1 MKLAERVAVV
11 TGAGRGIG
19 RAIALKFAEEGAA
32 VIVNDIELSSAEAT
46 SARIVKA
53 GGRALAARAD
63 VRDREDVWKMFKLS
77 AEEFGKID
85 ILVNNAGLRKD
96 AKSSEMTEK
105 DWDAVADTSLKGSFN
120 CSQAAEKYMLKQNY
134 GKIVNISSP
143 LPPAITGKGHVN
155 YVAASTGLYGLTRSL
170 AVELGPHNINVN
182 CIAPD
187 FIDTEMT
194 RSAAR
199 SEGLYLEDLKKFA
212 VAAIPL
218 RRLGTVGDVAE
229 LALFL
234 VSDEA
239 GFITGQVINIKG
251 GP

>member
-32 VIVNDIELSSAEAT
+32 VVVNDIEQSFADAT
-46 SARIVKA
+46 AAKIIKA
-53 GGRALAARAD
+53 GGKALAVQAD
-63 VRDREDVWKMFKLS
+63 VRDRSQVVKMFEQA
-77 AEEFGKID
+77 AEKYGRID
-85 ILVNNAGLRKD
+85 ILVNNAGVRKD
-96 AKSSEMTEK
+96 VKSQEMTEK

-120 CSQAAEKYMLKQNY
+120 CSQAAEKYMLKHNY

-143 LPPAITGKGHVN
+143 LPPAISGKGHVN
-155 YVAASTGLYGLTRSL
+155 YVAASAGLYGLTRSL
-170 AVELGPHNINVN
+170 AEELGPHNINVN

-194 RSAAR
+194 RNAAR
-199 SEGLYLEDLKKFA
+199 SEGLYLEDLKRFA

-218 RRLGTVGDVAE
+218 RRLGTVDDVAA
-229 LALFL
+229 LVLFL

-239 GFITGQVINIKG
+239 GFISGQVINIKG

>member
-1 MKLAERVAVV
+1 MRLTERVALV

-19 RAIALKFAEEGAA
+19 RAIALKFAAEGAA
-32 VIVNDIELSSAEAT
+32 VVVNDIELSYAEGTAGK
-46 SARIVKA
+46 IVKS
-53 GGRALAARAD
+53 GGTAMAVRAD
-63 VRDREDVWKMFKLS
+63 VSDGGQVSKMFEQA
-77 AEEFGKID
+77 AEKYGKID
-85 ILVNNAGLRKD
+85 ILVNNAGVRKD
-96 AKSSEMTEK
+96 VSSHEMTDRE
-105 DWDAVADTSLKGSFN
+105 WDMVAGTILKGSFN
-120 CSQAAEKYMLKQNY
+120 CIRSAEKYMLRQNY

-143 LPPAITGKGHVN
+143 VPPAIAGKGHAG
-155 YVAASTGLYGLTRSL
+155 YAAACSGLYGLTGSL
-170 AVELGPHNINVN
+170 SVELGPYNITVN

-194 RSAAR
+194 RNAAR

-212 VAAIPL
+212 LAAIPL
-218 RRLGTVGDVAE
+218 RRLGTVNDVAE

>member
-1 MKLAERVAVV
+1 MKLAEKVAVV

-32 VIVNDIELSSAEAT
+32 VTVNDIELSFAESTA
-46 SARIVKA
+46 SRIVRS
-53 GGRALAARAD
+53 GGRALAIRAD
-63 VRDREDVWKMFKLS
+63 VSDGAQVKRMFEQS
-77 AEEFGKID
+77 AEKFGRID
-85 ILVNNAGLRKD
+85 ILVNNAGVRKD
-96 AKSSEMTEK
+96 AMSHEMTDR
-105 DWDAVADTSLKGSFN
+105 DWDAVVDTSLKGSMN
-120 CSQAAEKYMLKQNY
+120 CIRAAEKFMLKQNY
-134 GKIVNISSP
+134 GRVVNISSP
-143 LPPAITGKGHVN
+143 LPPAIAGKGHAG
-155 YVAASTGLYGLTRSL
+155 YAVASSGLYGLTRSL
-170 AVELGPHNINVN
+170 SVELGPHNITVN

-194 RSAAR
+194 RSTAR
-199 SEGLYLEDLKKFA
+199 NEGLYLEDLKKFA

-218 RRLGTVGDVAE
+218 RRLGTVADVSA
-229 LALFL
+229 LALFI

>member
-1 MKLAERVAVV
+1 MRLAERVAVV

-19 RAIALKFAEEGAA
+19 RAVALRFAEEGAA
-32 VIVNDIELSSAEAT
+32 VVVNDIELSSAEGTAD
-46 SARIVKA
+46 RIEKS
-53 GGRALAARAD
+53 GGSALAIKAD
-63 VRDREDVWKMFKLS
+63 VRDRNEVGGMFRRAAGK
-77 AEEFGKID
+77 FGRID
-85 ILVNNAGLRKD
+85 ILVNNAGVRKD
-96 AKSSEMTEK
+96 ARSHEMTEK
-105 DWDAVADTSLKGSFN
+105 DWDTVLDTSLKGCIN
-120 CSQAAEKYMLKQNY
+120 CIQASVKFMLKQNY

-143 LPPAITGKGHVN
+143 LPPAIAGKG
-155 YVAASTGLYGLTRSL
+155 YSSYAAASSGLYGLTVSL

-194 RSAAR
+194 RNAAR

-212 VAAIPL
+212 VAGIPL
-218 RRLGTVGDVAE
+218 RRLGRPADVAA

-234 VSDEA
+234 ASDEA
-239 GFITGQVINIKG
+239 CFITGQVINIKG

>member
-19 RAIALKFAEEGAA
+19 RAIALRFAEEGAA
-32 VIVNDIELSSAEAT
+32 VAVNDIELSFAESTA
-46 SARIVKA
+46 ARIVRS
-53 GGRALAARAD
+53 GGSALAIKAD
-63 VRDREDVWKMFKLS
+63 VRNETQVGKMFEQA
-77 AEEFGKID
+77 AEKFGKID
-85 ILVNNAGLRKD
+85 ILVNNAGVRKD
-96 AKSSEMTEK
+96 SRSHAMTQK
-105 DWDAVADTSLKGSFN
+105 GWDTVVDTSLKGSMN
-120 CSQAAEKYMLKQNY
+120 CIQAAEKYLLRQNY

-143 LPPAITGKGHVN
+143 LPPAIAGKGHSS
-155 YVAASTGLYGLTRSL
+155 YAAACSGLYGLTRSL
-170 AVELGPHNINVN
+170 SVELGPYNITVN

-199 SEGLYLEDLKKFA
+199 GEGLYLEDLKKFA

-218 RRLGTVGDVAE
+218 RKLGTASDVAA

-234 VSDEA
+234 VSDDA